1 MTDWQVSISNMEGNV
16 LYTKQYDMKHGI
28 DLEIEHFKSG
38 VYVVMCRDFAGQMI
52 FAKRVVK
59 I

>member
-1 MTDWQVSISNMEGNV
+1 MEGNV